1 MCTISFFLVCGIA
14 IMVLLLIAFA
24 FAERNFINEP
34 KNKFREVYFGC
45 FVGLSVIAVFT
56 VRNYIYPT
64 GDMVFKNTDYHI
76 IEHKG
81 FRADSVFY
89 LVRANYPEDYFPE
102 MSLWDGKSGL
112 VKLTPDTIYIA
123 DYCEP
128 FFVEKKKTS
137 YRKADSLSN
146 HEGNEFVL
154 ANKIIPSDIGKEGL
168 LITRE
173 RGGRKDTL
181 YRLTLVEH
189 DQRVLYISS
198 SSQSRPDT
206 SRFTRRI
213 NRGYPISDIIAQSP
227 HFDFNEELQDLFEG
241 ALLVHERIPIFSN
254 NGRESDARNDS
265 PLLLSPGPT
274 LYASDDIL
282 INGSI
287 IDGGRFATHYSGDTF
302 FFSGIGRSKTD
313 TYNLSYDPETRTL
326 DIRYILPKMRKLKA
340 EGGRLFITSSVD
352 AILDDS
358 KDGGYYYNLFD
369 NDNNFNHING
379 EIRYVSG
386 TARDNM
392 LFEIMD
398 VYSQNPS
405 EKIRIAANNGKE
417 INEFQLSVRAKSM
430 DKTKWIF
437 DVKDLRES
445 NPLQFRD
452 IVLFILAFVF
462 LVGLRLLTD
471 TFVSPR
477 SLTII
482 ELSAYVVVFCLCVV
496 RLILGWR
503 SSTFVPIED
512 VTAPVFSK
520 MRNSILS
527 TTCYVC
533 LLPIAMICLSSFPT
547 FKNWLLTLCQKIR
560 QAVACRYR
568 SLINSIKRLLAKS
581 LPGKVS
587 TFVKKAWGSA
597 PNKDIVFLFFLAL
610 CACALACGGKLERLM
625 NIPVPIVTYLLFDIW
640 LIRREKHSDTTTARL
655 FIAVLTFGYLF
666 YKDAGFTVVFFV
678 FLFLYHAVIGTIIN
692 GNLRRWSK
700 NSFIRNFLVWSL
712 IITCGCLLFFFLNF
726 EGDIMIWAFGHVGW
740 ILLGGGTLMVIL
752 FFVNRA
758 AKKNGQNRLM
768 VGIVYA
774 VAAMVLLSA
783 GLYEL
788 TPGSAHLISEKINS
802 KVHMKYRAEVQK
814 LREDQKIDD
823 LIEKYDFKSTDI
835 TYIMRSAHNQWFINQ
850 YLRAGESLNPGS
862 PFRKGERYFILQPH
876 SNQGSTYTTQ
886 TTDLVIT
893 RYVIA
898 EHGKIVVLMF
908 MTLFFLLI
916 CVYAC
921 EANLKNSEERA
932 MMGPILLLFV
942 IALMVFL
949 SATNRVVFVGQD
961 FPFISLQS
969 KVAILFPLALLF
981 LSISSVTS
989 ERLRGLPATE
999 PEWISKRKWAI
1010 VAGMLVFSIFCVLG
1024 ISQQGKNQNERQFD
1038 VSEIIQ
1044 SLSGKI
1050 ELLDKSLMKYQ
1061 LAKGTNTLS
1070 KDSLWRAFSK
1080 DEQYAVSLQKIL
1092 LDESDTNR
1100 FYRSL
1105 IEYFDSRQ
1113 AVKNNPEE
1121 LLHLRKR
1128 SGIWHLALNKK
1139 HFFIPSMLEESLQW
1153 HGNLLSAQTK
1163 RYFSFKTTH
1172 SGNER
1177 RISSA
1182 DNFDKNI
1189 LPQSI
1194 QSQVENVQISRF
1206 DSSWT
1211 DSGEP
1216 LLLIN
1221 SYMSLGSP
1229 QFFHIEAAE
1238 GTIKGSGSSHQLA
1251 TRIKDGDL
1259 VMINKLD
1266 HGEEKEVLGWKYG
1279 RDNENFLAKNIW
1291 MNGKQRLFYP
1301 LGKESMWSYQFA
1313 NAVSSSLG
1321 KSDTY
1326 RDSTL
1331 RVSIDYDLHKEF
1343 YRILSSRN
1351 QTKLALKVSTVQ
1363 QLQEFEE
1370 LPFSEMQNIH
1380 NVSSFYYVPGEKK
1393 LKYKKRIT
1401 NEIDRVV
1408 SRINELLAKADP
1420 DMDREAQITG
1430 AIDQVVK
1437 RKFDFSAV
1445 VLDGNGRIRLLFDHT
1460 RSRNIDPNNIR
1471 YFNKFMS
1478 DMYKNGDN
1486 QSERD
1491 VFGNKALQILPSGPG
1506 SSFKPI
1512 AYTSITSR
1520 QKLAWEQLD
1529 VLTDY
1534 KDAARSA
1541 PNPKSK
1547 SSNVMYDYYG
1557 GIDCAKLGQPLSI
1570 DGNNGL
1576 KHNNYLIYSNNLY
1589 HSAVIMLGI
1598 QPHGKVEEVFK
1609 SAGNGK
1615 FAFPVMIYKGERKSF
1630 DPDVWFPLH
1639 PENGIMNDGL
1649 LYNFHLSGDIVSP
1662 DDRYSNFFGESPVF
1676 ELIFKN
1682 APDYKV
1688 WTYPETGSHN
1698 IFDRKLSPQI
1708 RNGFNQMLLGAYP
1721 LEVSPLQMAIMGMRL
1736 ATLNRTASMTTLD
1749 DSQEKAPDYE
1759 FFNIDSSW
1767 RTGEFHKFYQRQ
1779 VLSQLRK
1786 VPLEGT
1792 ATALKGLSVDLSKKG
1807 YYLYAKTGTLNDGR
1821 INASRD
1827 SRMKHLMVI
1836 IANKPLETVASIEDL
1851 RKVKYYVLYLSY
1863 IGVNS
1868 EGFSNSHFQEMIS
1881 AVVNSELFKEYMGE

>member
-1 MCTISFFLVCGIA
+1 
-14 IMVLLLIAFA
+14 
-24 FAERNFINEP
+24 
-34 KNKFREVYFGC
+34 
-45 FVGLSVIAVFT
+45 
-56 VRNYIYPT
+56 
-64 GDMVFKNTDYHI
+64 
-76 IEHKG
+76 
-81 FRADSVFY
+81 
-89 LVRANYPEDYFPE
+89 
-102 MSLWDGKSGL
+102 
-112 VKLTPDTIYIA
+112 
-123 DYCEP
+123 
-128 FFVEKKKTS
+128 
-137 YRKADSLSN
+137 
-146 HEGNEFVL
+146 
-154 ANKIIPSDIGKEGL
+154 
-168 LITRE
+168 
-173 RGGRKDTL
+173 
-181 YRLTLVEH
+181 
-189 DQRVLYISS
+189 
-198 SSQSRPDT
+198 
-206 SRFTRRI
+206 
-213 NRGYPISDIIAQSP
+213 
-227 HFDFNEELQDLFEG
+227 
-241 ALLVHERIPIFSN
+241 
-254 NGRESDARNDS
+254 
-265 PLLLSPGPT
+265 
-274 LYASDDIL
+274 
-282 INGSI
+282 
-287 IDGGRFATHYSGDTF
+287 
-302 FFSGIGRSKTD
+302 
-313 TYNLSYDPETRTL
+313 
-326 DIRYILPKMRKLKA
+326 
-340 EGGRLFITSSVD
+340 
-352 AILDDS
+352 
-358 KDGGYYYNLFD
+358 
-369 NDNNFNHING
+369 
-379 EIRYVSG
+379 
-386 TARDNM
+386 
-392 LFEIMD
+392 
-398 VYSQNPS
+398 
-405 EKIRIAANNGKE
+405 
-417 INEFQLSVRAKSM
+417 
-430 DKTKWIF
+430 
-437 DVKDLRES
+437 
-445 NPLQFRD
+445 
-452 IVLFILAFVF
+452 
-462 LVGLRLLTD
+462 
-471 TFVSPR
+471 
-477 SLTII
+477 
-482 ELSAYVVVFCLCVV
+482 
-496 RLILGWR
+496 
-503 SSTFVPIED
+503 
-512 VTAPVFSK
+512 
-520 MRNSILS
+520 
-527 TTCYVC
+527 
-533 LLPIAMICLSSFPT
+533 
-547 FKNWLLTLCQKIR
+547 
-560 QAVACRYR
+560 
-568 SLINSIKRLLAKS
+568 
-581 LPGKVS
+581 
-587 TFVKKAWGSA
+587 
-597 PNKDIVFLFFLAL
+597 
-610 CACALACGGKLERLM
+610 
-625 NIPVPIVTYLLFDIW
+625 
-640 LIRREKHSDTTTARL
+640 
-655 FIAVLTFGYLF
+655 
-666 YKDAGFTVVFFV
+666 
-678 FLFLYHAVIGTIIN
+678 
-692 GNLRRWSK
+692 
-700 NSFIRNFLVWSL
+700 
-712 IITCGCLLFFFLNF
+712 
-726 EGDIMIWAFGHVGW
+726 
-740 ILLGGGTLMVIL
+740 
-752 FFVNRA
+752 
-758 AKKNGQNRLM
+758 
-768 VGIVYA
+768 
-774 VAAMVLLSA
+774 
-783 GLYEL
+783 
-788 TPGSAHLISEKINS
+788 
-802 KVHMKYRAEVQK
+802 
-814 LREDQKIDD
+814 
-823 LIEKYDFKSTDI
+823 
-835 TYIMRSAHNQWFINQ
+835 
-850 YLRAGESLNPGS
+850 
-862 PFRKGERYFILQPH
+862 
-876 SNQGSTYTTQ
+876 
-886 TTDLVIT
+886 
-893 RYVIA
+893 
-898 EHGKIVVLMF
+898 
-908 MTLFFLLI
+908 
-916 CVYAC
+916 
-921 EANLKNSEERA
+921 

-949 SATNRVVFVGQD
+949 SATNHVVFVGQD

-969 KVAILFPLALLF
+969 RVAILFPLALLF

-989 ERLRGLPATE
+989 ERLRGLSATE
-999 PEWISKRKWAI
+999 PGQIHKRKWAI
-1010 VAGMLVFSIFCVLG
+1010 VTGMLVFSISCVLF
-1024 ISQQGKNQNERQFD
+1024 IRQQGKNQNERQFD

-1080 DEQYAVSLQKIL
+1080 DEQYAASLQKIL

-1177 RISSA
+1177 RIPSS
-1182 DNFDKNI
+1182 DNYDKNI

-1194 QSQVENVQISRF
+1194 QNQVENVQISRF

-1221 SYMSLGSP
+1221 SYTSLGSP

-1238 GTIKGSGSSHQLA
+1238 GTIKGSRSSHQLA

-1291 MNGKQRLFYP
+1291 MNGNQRLFYP

-1331 RVSIDYDLHKEF
+1331 RISIDYDLHKEF
-1343 YRILSSRN
+1343 YRILSSQN

-1363 QLQEFEE
+1363 QLQVFEE
-1370 LPFSEMQNIH
+1370 LPLSEMQNIH
-1380 NVSSFYYVPGEKK
+1380 NVSSFYYDPGEKK

-1408 SRINELLAKADP
+1408 SRINQLLAKADP

-1491 VFGNKALQILPSGPG
+1491 VFGNKALQILPSGPA

-1512 AYTSITSR
+1512 AYTSITSQ

-1529 VLTDY
+1529 VLAVYGDEA
-1534 KDAARSA
+1534 KSA
-1541 PNPKSK
+1541 PDPKSK
-1547 SSNVMYDYYG
+1547 SSNEMYDYYG

-1570 DGNNGL
+1570 DNNGGL
-1576 KHNNYLIYSNNLY
+1576 QHNNYLIYSNNLY
-1589 HSAVIMLGI
+1589 HSAVIMLGM
-1598 QPHGKVEEVFK
+1598 QPHGEVERVFK
-1609 SAGNGK
+1609 PAGNGK

-1630 DPDVWFPLH
+1630 NPDVWFPRNELH

-1649 LYNFHLSGDIVSP
+1649 LYNFHLSGDIVST

-1767 RTGEFHKFYQRQ
+1767 GTGEFHKFYQRQ
-1779 VLSQLRK
+1779 VLSQLSE
-1786 VPLEGT
+1786 VPKKGT
-1792 ATALKGLSVDLSKKG
+1792 AKALNGLSEDLSKKG

-1836 IANKPLETVASIEDL
+1836 IANKPLETVASIEEL

-1863 IGVNS
+1863 IGVNLS
-1868 EGFSNSHFQEMIS
+1868 DGFSISRFREMIT